1 MRSKHNAKL
10 RWIIPCL
17 IVMALSLIL
26 AACVLPGTPAP
37 SGDPVEQ
44 AMQTL
49 QAQATQEYYQTVVAQ
64 LTATAPVVANTPTLN
79 PTNINQIPTEP
90 TQPVQNTEVP
100 TVIVTQIPATPTQP
114 VPTAVPAT
122 PTAILPTATP
132 VPANPTAIPPTATP
146 VPCYQVKFID
156 DITVPDGAKIVA
168 GNSFTK
174 TWRIRNSGSCTW
186 DTRFDIAFV
195 DGTQMTS
202 SKVWD
207 LTKEVKPG
215 ETVDISIDMTA
226 PSTVGSYQGNFQM
239 VNPNGVRFGT
249 GPDSKG
255 SFWVKIQVV
264 DGKGLAYSFAKNACD
279 ARWSTSK
286 TNPLSCPGKETD
298 VDKGYV
304 LSKDKPY
311 REDGGQENEIGL
323 VTRPNDANDGYI
335 QGIYPEF
342 LVKDGDQ
349 FRAAI
354 QCEANSPKCSLK
366 FELYY
371 RIGDGKFIE
380 LGEWKEVFD
389 NKWNT
394 IQIDLSAFAGQKLQ
408 FSLVVWNE
416 GTSQDNRGL
425 WLNPMIYRTK

>member
-1 MRSKHNAKL
+1 MKSKTIIKP
-10 RWIIPCL
+10 RWIFPGL
-17 IVMALSLIL
+17 AMLALTLIL
-26 AACVLPGTPAP
+26 AACVMPGTPAP
-37 SGDPVEQ
+37 AGDPVEQ

-64 LTATAPVVANTPTLN
+64 LTATAPVVANTPTPN

-90 TQPVQNTEVP
+90 AQNTTVP
-100 TVIVTQIPATPTQP
+100 TVAVTQIPATPTQS
-114 VPTAVPAT
+114 VPTAIPAT
-122 PTAILPTATP
+122 
-132 VPANPTAIPPTATP
+132 PTAIPPTATP
-146 VPCYQVKFID
+146 IPCYQVKFVEDLTI
-156 DITVPDGAKIVA
+156 PDGTKIVA
-168 GNSFTK
+168 GNTFTK

-186 DTRFDIAFV
+186 DTRFDIGFV

-202 SKVWD
+202 GKAWD
-207 LTKEVKPG
+207 LPKDVKSG
-215 ETVDISIDMTA
+215 ETVDISIEMTA

-239 VNPNGVRFGT
+239 INPNGVRFGT
-249 GPDSKG
+249 GPESKG
-255 SFWVKIQVV
+255 SFWVKIEVI
-264 DGKGLAYSFAKNACD
+264 DGKGMVYSFASNACD
-279 ARWSTSK
+279 AKWSTST

-298 VDKGYV
+298 IDKGYV
-304 LSKDKPY
+304 VTKDKPK

-335 QGIYPEF
+335 QGIYPAF

-349 FRAAI
+349 FRATI

-371 RIGDGKFIE
+371 RIGDGKFTE
-380 LGEWKEVFD
+380 LGEWKEVYD
-389 NKWNT
+389 QKWNPLEV
-394 IQIDLSAFAGQKLQ
+394 DLSFLAGQKVQ

-416 GTSQDNRGL
+416 GTSVDNRGL